1 MILVDTDFPN
11 QCLLWTLLDLLLK
24 AVLWHQPNQW
34 QALCK
39 TIAILSLSD
48 LTRSL
53 QSSITLKLNRHH
65 TMHLLLE
72 YQSVS
77 DSALLITYRQCCGIL
92 RLPTSHPRLLAPAL
106 SLLSPQVHSLDLW
119 GWVVYN
125 FRAFL
130 QGSQAETQT
139 GSEQVRK
146 TQQTT
151 WLHGLILR
159 TRK

>member
-1 MILVDTDFPN
+1 MS
-11 QCLLWTLLDLLLK
+11 LLKLLDLLLK
-24 AVLWHQPNQW
+24 AVLWHQPTSGRHYVRQ
-34 QALCK
+34 LPF
-39 TIAILSLSD
+39 LSLSD

-53 QSSITLKLNRHH
+53 QSSITLKLNGHH
-65 TMHLLLE
+65 AIHLLLE
-72 YQSVS
+72 HQSVS
-77 DSALLITYRQCCGIL
+77 DSALLITYRQCCGFIW
-92 RLPTSHPRLLAPAL
+92 LPTSHLHLQAPAL

-119 GWVVYN
+119 SWAVYN

-130 QGSQAETQT
+130 EGSHAETHT

-159 TRK
+159 TRKQFPGHR